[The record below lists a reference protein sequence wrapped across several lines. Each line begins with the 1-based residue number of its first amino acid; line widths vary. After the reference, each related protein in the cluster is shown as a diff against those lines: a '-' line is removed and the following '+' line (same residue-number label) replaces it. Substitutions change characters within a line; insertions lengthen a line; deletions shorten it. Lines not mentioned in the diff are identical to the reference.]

1 MPLKDKLDETRA
13 GSAKRRT
20 AEQRA
25 VMQRA
30 TEDLRASGILDSVLK
45 SGQTMPAF
53 AGTSHDGRHIASSPL
68 LQQGPLVLSFFR
80 GHW

>member
-13 GSAKRRT
+13 ASAKRRT

-25 VMQRA
+25 LMQRA
-30 TEDLRASGILDSVLK
+30 TEDLRTSGILDTAIK
-45 SGQTMPAF
+45 AGQVMPAF
-53 AGTSHDGRHIASSPL
+53 AGISHDGRRVSSAGL

-80 GHW
+80 GQW